1 MISLIHPSRGRP
13 EKSYSNSMEW
23 ISKAGC
29 DVEVI
34 LSIDKSDNWIEY
46 FNTYPAYPSDA
57 RTDYVRM
64 YMGDNNSLVE
74 ASNRAAKES
83 KGDILVYLSDDF
95 KCPDNWGQLLIKEF
109 DKYPGQ
115 PIVLKVDDCLQKFHV
130 AVLTCPIMNRLAYEK
145 LGYFFH
151 PDFKSMHVDE
161 HLYWRS
167 KKLGFLRFAPHL
179 KFPHDHYSIGKAQYD
194 DTYKRSEANWDHGK
208 NTLTIHKREGFV
220 R

>member
-13 EKSYSNSMEW
+13 V
-23 ISKAGC
+23 KAEEALQNWWG
-29 DVEVI
+29 DYMRGHDFEHI
-34 LSIDKSDNWIEY
+34 LSIDEDDPNKGQYLELFPIGY
-46 FNTYPAYPSDA
+46 T
-57 RTDYVRM
+57 VIV
-64 YMGDNNSLVE
+64 NNNKSLVE
-74 ASNRAAKES
+74 ATNRAAEKAV
-83 KGDILVYLSDDF
+83 GDIIVYLSDDF
-95 KCPDNWGQLLIKEF
+95 RCPENWIQLLITEF

-130 AVLTCPIMNRLAYEK
+130 AVLTIPIMNRLAYEA
-145 LGYFFH
+145 LGYFFN

-179 KFPHDHYSIGKAQYD
+179 KFPHDHYSIGLAKYD
-194 DTYKRSEANWDHGK
+194 ETYKRSEANWDHGK
-208 NTLTIHKREGFV
+208 NALAIHKKEGFI

>member
-1 MISLIHPSRGRP
+1 MISLIHPSRSRP
-13 EKSYSNSMEW
+13 EKAFATLQYWWGDYMRGHNFEH
-23 ISKAGC
+23 
-29 DVEVI
+29 I
-34 LSIDKSDNWIEY
+34 LSIDEDDPTKKQYRELFSEGYTVIE
-46 FNTYPAYPSDA
+46 NS
-57 RTDYVRM
+57 
-64 YMGDNNSLVE
+64 NKSLVE
-74 ASNRAAKES
+74 ATNRAVKES

-95 KCPDNWGQLLIKEF
+95 KCPDNWIQLLIKEF

-115 PIVLKVDDCLQKFHV
+115 PIVLKVDDCLQKFGV
-130 AVLTCPIMNRLAYEK
+130 AVLTIPIMNRLAYEE
-145 LGYFFH
+145 LGYFFS

-179 KFPHDHYSIGKAQYD
+179 KFHHDHYSIGKAQYD

-208 NTLTIHKREGFV
+208 NTLSIHKREGFI